1 MYNYSA
7 RGVAYMKK
15 RLVTML
21 ATTGILFS
29 SFSASASA
37 SVHTVQSGDTLW
49 GLSRKYNAT
58 VDELLNWNQLSAPT
72 IFVNQKLVVAAP
84 KSNVV
89 AKATN
94 TYVVK
99 SGDTL
104 WGISKTYNM
113 SISDLKTLNGLASDI
128 IQPGQTLKVSGKAE
142 QTQST
147 PVTTVSTYKVQS
159 GDTLSHIAVR
169 HNVSVAQLKT
179 MNNLSSDIIYVGQV
193 LKVTGTATTPVS
205 NAPGGPSTQAKVDAL
220 ITEAKKHIGVP
231 YVWGGSTTS
240 GFDCSGYLNFVFN
253 KVGITIPR
261 TVATIWDATKTVSTP
276 KVGDLVF
283 FETYAKGPSHAGIYL
298 GNNKFI
304 HAGSSTGVTISDMN
318 NSYWKPR
325 YLGAKT
331 AF

>member
-1 MYNYSA
+1 
-7 RGVAYMKK
+7 MKK

>member
-1 MYNYSA
+1 
-7 RGVAYMKK
+7 MKK
-15 RLVTML
+15 KVVTML

-37 SVHTVQSGDTLW
+37 NVHTVQSGDTLW
-49 GLSRKYNAT
+49 GLSRKYNVT

-72 IFVNQKLVVAAP
+72 IFANQKIVVASP
-84 KSNVV
+84 KSIVV

-99 SGDTL
+99 TGDTL

-113 SISDLKTLNGLASDI
+113 SISDLKKLNGLASDI

-142 QTQST
+142 QTPST

-193 LKVTGTATTPVS
+193 LKVTGTATSPVS
-205 NAPGGPSTQAKVDAL
+205 NAPVGPSTQAKVDAL

-231 YVWGGSTTS
+231 YVWGGSTPS

-253 KVGITIPR
+253 KVGISIPR
-261 TVATIWDATKTVSTP
+261 TVATIWDATKAVSTP

-304 HAGSSTGVTISDMN
+304 HAGSSTGVTI
-318 NSYWKPR
+318 R
-325 YLGAKT
+325 AL
-331 AF
+331 

>member
-1 MYNYSA
+1 
-7 RGVAYMKK
+7 MKK

-253 KVGITIPR
+253 KVGISIPR
-261 TVATIWDATKTVSTP
+261 TVATIWDATKAVSTP